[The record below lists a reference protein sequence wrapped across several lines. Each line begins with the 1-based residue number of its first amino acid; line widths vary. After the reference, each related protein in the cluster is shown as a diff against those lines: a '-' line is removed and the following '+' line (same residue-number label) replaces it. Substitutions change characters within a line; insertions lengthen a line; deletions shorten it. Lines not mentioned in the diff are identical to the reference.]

1 MPLRGTAPRAE
12 RPVGPSAGSKGSYFG
27 TSRMTDMPL
36 NERRR
41 VFVVGETHRSWNE
54 IPPLHMHSSRRASDP
69 EHPPP
74 QEKEGEVASHT
85 ARRPQYT
92 SRLRRLH
99 RQGSAAA
106 PFCARAFPR
115 RTVHTPRS
123 LEPSQRH
130 KSRPLFGPTAVR
142 TLTLRWDAGCPN
154 RSYRTRTVVLPSV
167 PTSAPSSPCLRAC
180 HDRVCGAPTVDA
192 DRSPFAPLCLAL
204 ARGQATHASTG
215 ASPEHRTHRCS

>member
-1 MPLRGTAPRAE
+1 MPLGRARTGAGRAPCMTM
-12 RPVGPSAGSKGSYFG
+12 SAA
-27 TSRMTDMPL
+27 
-36 NERRR
+36 R

-54 IPPLHMHSSRRASDP
+54 IPPSHMHSSTRASDP
-69 EHPPP
+69 EHTPP

-204 ARGQATHASTG
+204 ARGQETRASTR
-215 ASPEHRTHRCS
+215 ASPEHRPHRCS

>member
-1 MPLRGTAPRAE
+1 MYLRGPTDRARGAAR
-12 RPVGPSAGSKGSYFG
+12 RPA
-27 TSRMTDMPL
+27 
-36 NERRR
+36 
-41 VFVVGETHRSWNE
+41 THRVICHCEKHKLERAYPS
-54 IPPLHMHSSRRASDP
+54 HMHSSTRASDP
-69 EHPPP
+69 EHTPP
-74 QEKEGEVASHT
+74 QEKAGEVASHT

-92 SRLRRLH
+92 SRVRRLH

-167 PTSAPSSPCLRAC
+167 PTPAPSSPCLRAC

-204 ARGQATHASTG
+204 ARGQETHASTG
-215 ASPEHRTHRCS
+215 ASPEHRPHRCS